1 MYRISESKN
10 NNDSNENPDARR
22 ELLVI
27 KTFFIYSRYIKNE
40 KRIS

>member
-22 ELLVI
+22 ELLVNK
-27 KTFFIYSRYIKNE
+27 KTFFIYRY
-40 KRIS
+40 